1 MRSPNLRLRER
12 EREREREKSMVS
24 REFYALAP
32 VGSVSVGFRT
42 PKSPFDLLLFGFR
55 SPQLPLTATLS
66 RLVKFQFRA
75 K

>member
-1 MRSPNLRLRER
+1 
-12 EREREREKSMVS
+12 MVS